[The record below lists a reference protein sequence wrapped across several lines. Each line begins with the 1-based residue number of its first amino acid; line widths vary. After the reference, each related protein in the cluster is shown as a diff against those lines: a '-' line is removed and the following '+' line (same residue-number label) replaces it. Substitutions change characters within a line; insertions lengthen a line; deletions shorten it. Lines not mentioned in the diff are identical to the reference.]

1 MRKVRERPTFS
12 WSNKRT
18 NIYVHTYMYVHMYN
32 LVGGELKVCEGK
44 RATSDL
50 WTERFVVNIII
61 IITHWY
67 GWLYYMGDIIHLS
80 MRYIFARRAYLFFQ
94 KITIRTD
101 SALIW
106 LRNIIKWFSIR
117 GRRKQIM
124 PQCFQVE
131 CLENV
136 LEEIFSFLYLRTNL
150 AIKTIEFYRILFT

>member
-1 MRKVRERPTFS
+1 MYIHICMYICTIWLEVNLKFVKE
-12 WSNKRT
+12 KG
-18 NIYVHTYMYVHMYN
+18 NIGLVNWTLRCKYN
-32 LVGGELKVCEGK
+32 YYNHPLVWMAIL
-44 RATSDL
+44 
-50 WTERFVVNIII
+50 
-61 IITHWY
+61 Y
-67 GWLYYMGDIIHLS
+67 GRYHPSINEIHICPKSLP
-80 MRYIFARRAYLFFQ
+80 LFQ